1 MAYNCWDT
9 KWKRGFWRGIE
20 IIGFT
25 AGVALIPFSIF
36 IWLNIWLW
44 PNFMHDLIREIPES
58 WIEDVSE
65 WQGPFTFNSEQ
76 NFPLQIEVA
85 IMEATGKETIS
96 GVKYE
101 KRTGKATYTPYLV
114 EFTEI
119 RLVPDR
125 NYKGEYPPKRW
136 FVYSQSKATGKVFS
150 FLVLITINLA
160 ILISLFWASWRI
172 HKRLKRE
179 SLPLPPA

>member
-101 KRTGKATYTPYLV
+101 KRTGKATTRHIWSSLRKSGLFRIETTKASIP
-114 EFTEI
+114 
-119 RLVPDR
+119 R
-125 NYKGEYPPKRW
+125 NAGLCTHNPK
-136 FVYSQSKATGKVFS
+136 
-150 FLVLITINLA
+150 
-160 ILISLFWASWRI
+160 
-172 HKRLKRE
+172 
-179 SLPLPPA
+179 PPARYFPSSY